1 MKFEF
6 EKSPAKKGM
15 CPSCQQK
22 DTYRYYEDLPRQ
34 YGKCERVNN
43 CGYFNDPH
51 QEPLEVQLEL
61 QGYSS
66 TGSENKKKKVQELE
80 TIYLK
85 AEQVKPII
93 NNQNSTFHIALLAYS
108 LLSSDHLTKWNVGT
122 DTNGNTC
129 FVISDKKHIYNIK
142 TIKYD
147 TTGKRDKSKYPFY
160 MKAPKGKKYSRC
172 LYGLHLLEEDKTI
185 CLVESEKTAVLAS
198 FFYPQ
203 FNWLATGGSNGLT
216 GETISALFNKKIY
229 YLCDA
234 DKAGRENSTIKKL
247 QDYKQ
252 NFFVVDL
259 FPERND
265 GNDLADYLLNDYLVN
280 HTLPEIKEMQQKEQP
295 KAAPNSVWEQVEEFI
310 SERYEI
316 HSNEVANKIEY
327 RPKDVEDSKFE
338 ELNENDI
345 YRELKVNYINFSL
358 GNLKAMLG
366 SSFVK
371 KFNPIADYFENLKPY
386 DPKTEIDYID
396 TLGTYLPI
404 IEEDRD
410 VFKVQFKKMFV
421 RMIACSLYNVVNKQ
435 AFILV
440 HDGQNSGKS
449 TFCRWLCPPVL
460 ENYIAENPGLDKDGL
475 ISMCTN
481 FIINLDEVGKTFN
494 KAEINQLKS
503 IISKDVFKGRLPYAA
518 RESRLI
524 RRANFIGSTND
535 SAFLNDE
542 TGSVRWLCFEIEDQ
556 INFDYSKDIDINRV
570 WAQAFYMLK
579 NGFQYQLTLQE
590 IAENERRNKK
600 YSVTSLEY
608 ELIQRFFFP
617 PGIGNYREK
626 INVEQDIHFKTSTD
640 IKLILAQKAP
650 GERTYE
656 AKIGKALK
664 SLGYKRMSKRMIG
677 YEHSIYGYYI
687 VEKG

>member
-1 MKFEF
+1 MKFIF
-6 EKSPAKKGM
+6 EKSPAKKGT
-15 CPSCQQK
+15 CPSCQHK
-22 DTYRYYEDLPRQ
+22 ETFRYYEGLPRQ
-34 YGKCERVNN
+34 YGKCERVNS
-43 CGYFNDPH
+43 CDYFNDPH

-61 QGYSS
+61 QGK
-66 TGSENKKKKVQELE
+66 EPKKQLPEPK

-85 AEQVKPII
+85 AEQVNAIV
-93 NNQNSTFHIALLAYS
+93 NNQTSNLHFALFGYS
-108 LLSSDHLTKWNVGT
+108 LVPALHLLKWNVGT
-122 DTNGNTC
+122 DKQENTC
-129 FVISDKKHIYNIK
+129 FVLSDKTRIYNIK

-147 TTGKRDKSKYPFY
+147 TTGKRDKSKNPFY
-160 MKAPKGKKYSRC
+160 MKAPKGSKYSRC
-172 LYGLHLLEEDKTI
+172 LYGLHLLEEGKTI
-185 CLVESEKTAVLAS
+185 CLVESEKTAVLAAY
-198 FFYPQ
+198 FYPQ

-252 NFFVVDL
+252 NFAVVDL

-265 GNDLADYLLNDYLVN
+265 GYDLADYLLNEYLVN
-280 HTLPEIKEMQQKEQP
+280 QTLPEIKETEQKEQP

-310 SERYEI
+310 AERYEI
-316 HSNEVANKIEY
+316 HANEVANKIEY
-327 RPKDVEDSKFE
+327 REKGDEDAKFE

-345 YRELKVNYINFSL
+345 YRELKINYINFSL

-366 SSFVK
+366 SSYVK
-371 KFNPIADYFENLKPY
+371 KFNPIQDYFDKLKPY
-386 DPKTEIDYID
+386 DPKTEIDYIE
-396 TLGTYLPI
+396 TLGTYLPVI
-404 IEEDRD
+404 SEDRD
-410 VFKVQFKKMFV
+410 VFKVHFKKMFV
-421 RMIACSLYNVVNKQ
+421 RMIACSLYGVVNKQ

-449 TFCRWLCPPVL
+449 TFCRWLCPPIL

-494 KAEINQLKS
+494 RAEINQLKS

-518 RESRLI
+518 RETRMI

-535 SAFLNDE
+535 STFLNDE

-556 INFDYSKDIDINRV
+556 INFDYSKNIDINRV
-570 WAQAFYMLK
+570 WAQAYYMLQ

-590 IAENERRNKK
+590 VAENERRNKK
-600 YSVTSLEY
+600 YTVTSMEY

-617 PGIGNYREK
+617 PGIGNFREK
-626 INVEQDIHFKTSTD
+626 VVVEQDIHFKTATD

-650 GERTYE
+650 GERTQE
-656 AKIGKALK
+656 RNIGKALK
-664 SLGYKRMSKRMIG
+664 SLGFERVSKRANG
-677 YEHSIYGYYI
+677 YDYPIHGYYI
-687 VEKG
+687 VEK